1 MFSSPLF
8 KVSLR
13 YGVVAGMLCIGFVV
27 SLFYMGKHPFL
38 INPMLDFRVPL
49 FALMLFFC
57 LKEVRDYYQGGVLYF
72 VQGSVG
78 SLFFLLSAA
87 VMASAGIYL
96 FGTFQPAFLA
106 DYIKEFTQQIQNL
119 PPETVERI
127 GKSVVEENLKA
138 LPATTVG
145 NLATLYAWQSM
156 VIGFFI
162 SVIICVILR
171 RQPKTE

>member
-1 MFSSPLF
+1 MFKSPLF

-13 YGVVAGMLCIGFVV
+13 YGAIAGLLCIGFVV

-57 LKEVRDYYQGGVLYF
+57 LKEVRDYHQGGVLYF
-72 VQGSVG
+72 IQASTG
-78 SLFFLLSAA
+78 SLFFLLTTALL
-87 VMASAGIYL
+87 ASAGMYL

-106 DYIKEFTQQIQNL
+106 DYVREFTTQIRNL

-127 GKSVVEENLKA
+127 GKAVVEENLKT
-138 LPATTVG
+138 LPSTTLG
-145 NLATLYAWQSM
+145 NLATLYAWQTM

-162 SVIICVILR
+162 SVIISVILR